1 MADRLAQKK
10 IKLELMDGAIEYLA
24 GKGYDPVFGARPVKR
39 AIQQELETTLA
50 KALLRGEF
58 GEEDTVQVDAAA
70 DGGVHGLSIK
80 VMKTAQGAPA
90 MSA

>member
-1 MADRLAQKK
+1 MRVADRLAQKK
-10 IKLELMDGAIEYLA
+10 IKLELMDGAVKYLA

-58 GEEDTVQVDAAA
+58 GEEDTVRV
-70 DGGVHGLSIK
+70 DGGVQGLSIT
-80 VMKTAQGAPA
+80 VTRSAQGAPA
-90 MSA
+90 LSA